1 MTIRIGTAGWSLR
14 KEVIDNFPGVGTHL
28 QRYARRLDGVEIN
41 SSFYRPHRRATYA
54 RWRESTPD
62 SFQFSVKIPKQI
74 THEKRLVD
82 CEAELASFLENVTA
96 LEKKLGPLLVQLPPS
111 LAWHEVVAARFFAK
125 FRSRYAGPIACEP
138 RHPSWFEERPSH
150 QLADFG
156 VDRVAADPAVV
167 EAAASPGGAQRTG
180 YVRWHGSPRVYY
192 SSYTQETLER
202 LAKTLIDLEQTS
214 ANVWCIF
221 DNTAENAAIHNA
233 LTLTRLLSVPSRH
246 DRSDS

>member
-1 MTIRIGTAGWSLR
+1 MAIRIGTAGWSLR
-14 KEVIDNFPGVGTHL
+14 KEVTGNFPSVGTHL
-28 QRYARRLDGVEIN
+28 QRYARRLDCVEIN

-74 THEKRLVD
+74 SHEKRLID
-82 CEAELASFLENVTA
+82 CEAELARFLEEVTA
-96 LEKKLGPLLVQLPPS
+96 LGEKLGPLLVQLPPS
-111 LAWHEVVAARFFAK
+111 LTWQQGVAARFFAT
-125 FRSRYAGPIACEP
+125 FRSRHAGPIACEP
-138 RHPSWFEERPSH
+138 RHPSWFEERPSQ

-192 SSYTQETLER
+192 SSYTRETLER
-202 LAKTLIDLEQTS
+202 LATILISLEHAF
-214 ANVWCIF
+214 ANVWCVF